1 MSTPAPRKATRA
13 SLGLGFEEQAAISI
27 KTWRFNPAT
36 RNGEPVAV
44 AMNVEV
50 AFNLY

>member
-1 MSTPAPRKATRA
+1 
-13 SLGLGFEEQAAISI
+13 LGLGFEEQAAIAM
-27 KTWRFNPAT
+27 KTWRLDPAT
-36 RNGEPVAV
+36 RNGQPVAV